1 MNNKQKE
8 KINQINQEIQLSK
21 TNSTPNILSSTIPQF
36 KLKNSRDSI
45 LKLSKFNGFFNKKFN
60 LTAYYKSRES
70 SRSHSKSPERI
81 YVPNHKKGNGI
92 PLEIKER
99 IKFIKDIVKNEKF
112 QKFYKSIPLKKESN
126 LDDTVN
132 YILKYN
138 GNNSELDSYLMIV
151 YYISQTIKYDIKG
164 FEERRN
170 NKYEQSPYNLFKTE
184 LALSNGFCNY
194 FEYFCKKKKLRF
206 KRIKGYCRLIPKIN
220 VKNIINVDNNN
231 NINHCWE
238 AIYIKG
244 EWYFIDLVF
253 SSGGLNYIIPKNSN
267 EEIDYFNPYYF
278 LTIPE
283 YLIMTHKPF
292 DDSYQKIDKIIT
304 DKQFFKRKLID
315 YGKFY
320 NAFYQYN
327 IILLTEDFPFIKT
340 NKKKI
345 LIKLKVEEGI
355 IQANLFKS
363 NGKDKIG
370 EVKYAVDEDNDYYNI
385 EPTFPKFGDYI
396 LEILIRS
403 NSSNDI
409 VLVPFLEYKIR
420 IYENFFF
427 PKFQKSKLNNNK
439 SLSISN
445 LPKIIRRSNSDVYQ
459 PKIIYDYNK
468 IFPSKI
474 NKKICFDNDNTYII
488 EPKVSFLR
496 KESDVKFKVKVKGA
510 SVVCVLDGRKFN
522 YLKRIDEDIY
532 EGQFIIRSDNVS
544 LCAMRSSNVFTEIF
558 RFKVNKESSVLSRSV
573 VIRSRK

>member
-1 MNNKQKE
+1 MNFLLKKPSNFVSLLNNSNNK
-8 KINQINQEIQLSK
+8 N
-21 TNSTPNILSSTIPQF
+21 
-36 KLKNSRDSI
+36 
-45 LKLSKFNGFFNKKFN
+45 
-60 LTAYYKSRES
+60 
-70 SRSHSKSPERI
+70 
-81 YVPNHKKGNGI
+81 
-92 PLEIKER
+92 
-99 IKFIKDIVKNEKF
+99 
-112 QKFYKSIPLKKESN
+112 
-126 LDDTVN
+126 
-132 YILKYN
+132 
-138 GNNSELDSYLMIV
+138 
-151 YYISQTIKYDIKG
+151 
-164 FEERRN
+164 
-170 NKYEQSPYNLFKTE
+170 
-184 LALSNGFCNY
+184 
-194 FEYFCKKKKLRF
+194 
-206 KRIKGYCRLIPKIN
+206 
-220 VKNIINVDNNN
+220 
-231 NINHCWE
+231 NHCWE

-244 EWYFIDLVF
+244 EWYFVDLVF
-253 SSGGLNYIIPKNSN
+253 GSSSLNINIPKNQN
-267 EEIDYFNPYYF
+267 DIIDNFNPYYF
-278 LTIPE
+278 LPINE
-283 YLIMTHKPF
+283 LFIMTHKPIE
-292 DDSYQKIDKIIT
+292 DSWQKIDKIMT
-304 DKQFFKRKLID
+304 DKQFFSKKLID

-320 NAFYQYN
+320 HSFYKYN

-510 SVVCVLDGRKFN
+510 SIVCVLDGRKFN